1 MKIWIERKLFKHK
14 AQLFLPEALDI
25 EGKVRPA
32 SYVARENTQRNN
44 KNQQSWTLTQSDR
57 EAIQKANVAFAR
69 RYEKEQDYIANSD
82 RDGTSYDEH

>member
-1 MKIWIERKLFKHK
+1 M
-14 AQLFLPEALDI
+14 DI

-57 EAIQKANVAFAR
+57 EAIQKANETFAR
-69 RYEKEQDYIANSD
+69 KYEKEQNYVANGD
-82 RDGTSYDEH
+82 RDGTDYGEH